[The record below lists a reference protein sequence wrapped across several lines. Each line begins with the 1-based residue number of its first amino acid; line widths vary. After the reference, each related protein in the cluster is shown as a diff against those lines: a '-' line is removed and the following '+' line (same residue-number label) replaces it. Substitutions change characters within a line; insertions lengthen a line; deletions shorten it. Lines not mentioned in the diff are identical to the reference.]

1 MPSPRRPQKKK
12 PRVLQSC
19 NFWYCKQCWQ
29 IIGQVAKHKTGTTR
43 SALMDNVHGLQ
54 DGLWMSIGCRSI
66 YQKWVQVAC
75 KGRDLMELQGLQWS
89 GWSIGIL
96 KERSPESL
104 RREAYWQE
112 YCPTM
117 RVPPGRNYLKSKHFA
132 CLLNGPKRFLCNLQ
146 IFLSNFA
153 MLGSLKVDM

>member
-1 MPSPRRPQKKK
+1 
-12 PRVLQSC
+12 
-19 NFWYCKQCWQ
+19 
-29 IIGQVAKHKTGTTR
+29 
-43 SALMDNVHGLQ
+43 MDNVHVLQ

-96 KERSPESL
+96 KERSSESL

-117 RVPPGRNYLKSKHFA
+117 WVPSGRNFDAGIHTWPF
-132 CLLNGPKRFLCNLQ
+132 PW
-146 IFLSNFA
+146 IFLKYREDGKPSDCASRLMQIKALCLPFKWSQKISVQFANILIKFA
-153 MLGSLKVDM
+153 MWGSLKVDM